1 MRRKVLFHKRK
12 VLFHKMEKI
21 VQLLADPKIKIIL
34 IAGLIIISSIIYFG
48 VKNPQIENATV
59 VSQTSSPS
67 PQTPAPEIDAEILKN
82 ALNLYIDKRA
92 ESIDLK
98 DGPCLGKIAEDWVL
112 DIAHRP
118 RTAVDDLPENQCADF
133 REGRAHHFIELDPDG
148 QLIRS
153 F

>member
-1 MRRKVLFHKRK
+1 MKQ
-12 VLFHKMEKI
+12 MEKI
-21 VQLLADPKIKIIL
+21 IGLLTNTKSQI
-34 IAGLIIISSIIYFG
+34 LIIISLIILSSIVYFAM
-48 VKNPQIENATV
+48 KNVPDYKVGDQASFV
-59 VSQTSSPS
+59 PS
-67 PQTPAPEIDAEILKN
+67 ASHNAPEIDAEILKN

-92 ESIDLK
+92 EGADLS

-118 RTAVDDLPENQCADF
+118 RTAVDDLPENQCVDF

-148 QLIRS
+148 QLLRS

>member
-1 MRRKVLFHKRK
+1 MERFIQLF
-12 VLFHKMEKI
+12 
-21 VQLLADPKIKIIL
+21 ADTKSRV
-34 IAGLIIISSIIYFG
+34 LIITALVIFSTVIYF
-48 VKNPQIENATV
+48 VLKRPTVQEVENINI
-59 VSQTSSPS
+59 SSPS
-67 PQTPAPEIDAEILKN
+67 AQETKAPEIDAEILKN

-92 ESIDLK
+92 EGVDLS

-118 RTAVDDLPENQCADF
+118 RTAVDDLPENQCVDF

-153 F
+153 L